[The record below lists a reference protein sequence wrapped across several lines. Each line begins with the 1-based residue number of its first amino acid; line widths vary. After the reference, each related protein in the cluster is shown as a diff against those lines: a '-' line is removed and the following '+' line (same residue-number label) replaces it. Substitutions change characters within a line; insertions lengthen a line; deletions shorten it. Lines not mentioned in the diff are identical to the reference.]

1 METFVY
7 WQLQNRL
14 RILFTVIS
22 FSVLHRS
29 FERGQQGYKL
39 PSMKHVHVHMFM
51 LTAMG
56 NFSSLPSAFSP
67 CRATNSRTTLVHA
80 KHTAQSLLPT
90 SLGSCWTR
98 IIACGHGCSLFGSS
112 TGCSR
117 QCLWLSGFFP
127 PHSSKLMVQLFYT
140 VKAWLLLRELAENTS
155 ASTTQSHA
163 LHVLQSN
170 LPRWDAAPVGQ
181 TSTVMDINAWNNKLP
196 KCPALLHCLDPF

>member
-39 PSMKHVHVHMFM
+39 PSMKH
-51 LTAMG
+51 
-56 NFSSLPSAFSP
+56 P
-67 CRATNSRTTLVHA
+67 CAYVYANSHGELQLFTFCLFPVQGYNSRTTLVHA
-80 KHTAQSLLPT
+80 KHIAQSLLPT

-112 TGCSR
+112 TACSR

-181 TSTVMDINAWNNKLP
+181 TSTVMDINAWNIKLP